1 MQLKTDD
8 RRLKPSLR
16 RQLLR
21 QQPSEPFL
29 TLRRPY
35 CCLLRQQQLDSVQ
48 TSQHRCSSCTRCVEF
63 LSASGEVLT
72 FHSDFDFAC
81 LEGLESL
88 KVDNIKPQKIASSSL
103 MATVP
108 YSGTSSFH
116 HRDESWVCM
125 VWPSGLRRLLQAT
138 VYLLPKELVEK
149 VAELHF
155 SALHSPYSGTRR
167 LHRRQG

>member
-1 MQLKTDD
+1 M
-8 RRLKPSLR
+8 
-16 RQLLR
+16 
-21 QQPSEPFL
+21 
-29 TLRRPY
+29 
-35 CCLLRQQQLDSVQ
+35 
-48 TSQHRCSSCTRCVEF
+48 
-63 LSASGEVLT
+63 T

-108 YSGTSSFH
+108 YSGTSIFH
-116 HRDESWVCM
+116 HRVESWVFM
-125 VWPSGLRRLLQAT
+125 VWPSGLRRWLQAT

>member
-1 MQLKTDD
+1 M
-8 RRLKPSLR
+8 
-16 RQLLR
+16 
-21 QQPSEPFL
+21 
-29 TLRRPY
+29 
-35 CCLLRQQQLDSVQ
+35 
-48 TSQHRCSSCTRCVEF
+48 
-63 LSASGEVLT
+63 T
-72 FHSDFDFAC
+72 FHSDFDFAF

-88 KVDNIKPQKIASSSL
+88 KVDNIKPLKIAFSSL

-108 YSGTSSFH
+108 YSGTSTFH

-125 VWPSGLRRLLQAT
+125 VWPSGLRRFLQAT

-155 SALHSPYSGTRR
+155 SSLHSPYSGTRS

>member
-21 QQPSEPFL
+21 QRPSEPFL

-35 CCLLRQQQLDSVQ
+35 CCLLRQQQLESVQ
-48 TSQHRCSSCTRCVEF
+48 TSQHRCSSCIRCVEF

-81 LEGLESL
+81 LEGFESL
-88 KVDNIKPQKIASSSL
+88 KVSNTMPQKIASSSP
-103 MATVP
+103 MATV
-108 YSGTSSFH
+108 SSSSFS
-116 HRDESWVCM
+116 DTQKQYVT
-125 VWPSGLRRLLQAT
+125 P
-138 VYLLPKELVEK
+138 
-149 VAELHF
+149 AEG
-155 SALHSPYSGTRR
+155 AR
-167 LHRRQG
+167 